1 MPGCDTLS
9 ASLVNASDLPGTLA
23 KKLPCYPQLPVTL
36 PGRLAVDDSMKG
48 RGIGQWLRMEALRR
62 SLAAAANI
70 TAMSML
76 VDAKDDAAQAF

>member
-1 MPGCDTLS
+1 M
-9 ASLVNASDLPGTLA
+9 
-23 KKLPCYPQLPVTL
+23 TL